1 MARSRVRFSIGYDP
15 SEVKWMIFWY
25 ILPKLL
31 LKYLPSKTIIMQL
44 KHTNQLLEMIVNGGL
59 VQLDIN
65 IIQSAIPYDDWII
78 RVKLHSCCFR
88 QGLRMNF
95 EARNVPHDEAFQF
108 IRVKIK
114 AGNTVLGVTFEREAV
129 VEYGR

>member
-1 MARSRVRFSIGYDP
+1 
-15 SEVKWMIFWY
+15 
-25 ILPKLL
+25 
-31 LKYLPSKTIIMQL
+31 MQL

-59 VQLDIN
+59 VQLNID

-78 RVKLHSCCFR
+78 RVKLYSCCFC

-95 EARNVPHDEAFQF
+95 EARNVPHDEAFQV

-114 AGNTVLGVTFEREAV
+114 AGNAILGVAFEREAV
-129 VEYGR
+129 VEYWR